1 MLKFSKANNKI
12 KHLAQVQSIAQ
23 YLSNGKKIYSFD
35 LLSGWAC
42 PFAQDC
48 YAKVYEDSK
57 GKRSIQDGPKTE
69 FRCFSASQ
77 EALYTNLY
85 KLRKHNYEVIKSY
98 SAESTMT
105 DLILESLPKNAGVV
119 RIHVAGDFLN
129 RNYFRAWMKTAQK
142 RPDILFYAY
151 TKSLPYWVEN
161 LGECAIIDNL
171 VLTASRGGRRD
182 DLIES
187 NGLRSVS
194 VVMSEGEAED
204 FNLPIDH
211 DDSHAADPSQRF
223 NNFAL
228 LIHGTQPAGSV
239 ASKAVK
245 ALKGVGSY
253 GK

>member
-1 MLKFSKANNKI
+1 MLKFSKANTKI
-12 KHLAQVQSIAQ
+12 KQLAGVPSIAQ
-23 YLSNGKKIYSFD
+23 YLGTGKKIYSFD
-35 LLSGWAC
+35 LLSGWSC
-42 PFAQDC
+42 P
-48 YAKVYEDSK
+48 YAKECHSKVYVDSN
-57 GKRSIQDGPKTE
+57 GKRNIQDGPETE

-98 SAESTMT
+98 SGESTMT
-105 DLILESLPKNAGVV
+105 DLILQSLPKNAGVV

-151 TKSLPYWVEN
+151 TKSLPYWVDN
-161 LGECAIIDNL
+161 LGECATIDNL

-194 VVMSEGEAED
+194 VVFEAGEAED

-239 ASKAVK
+239 AGKAVK

>member
-1 MLKFSKANNKI
+1 MLKFSKANTKI
-12 KHLAQVQSIAQ
+12 KQLAEVPSIAQ
-23 YLSNGKKIYSFD
+23 YLGNDKKIYSFD

-77 EALYTNLY
+77 EALHTNVY
-85 KLRKHNYEVIKSY
+85 KLRKHNYEVMKSY
-98 SAESTMT
+98 SDSSAMAIA
-105 DLILESLPKNAGVV
+105 ILESMPKNAGVV
-119 RIHVAGDFLN
+119 RVHVAGDFFN
-129 RNYFRAWMKTAQK
+129 REYFKAWVRVAKE
-142 RPDILFYAY
+142 RPEILLYAY

-161 LGECAIIDNL
+161 KPECDIIDNL

-239 ASKAVK
+239 AGKAVK

>member
-1 MLKFSKANNKI
+1 M
-12 KHLAQVQSIAQ
+12 HVD
-23 YLSNGKKIYSFD
+23 SNGK
-35 LLSGWAC
+35 
-42 PFAQDC
+42 
-48 YAKVYEDSK
+48 
-57 GKRSIQDGPKTE
+57 RNIQDGPETE

-98 SAESTMT
+98 SGESTMA
-105 DLILESLPKNAGVV
+105 DLILQSLPKNAGVV

-151 TKSLPYWVEN
+151 TKSLPYWVDN
-161 LGECAIIDNL
+161 LGECATIDNL

-194 VVMSEGEAED
+194 VVFEAGEAED
-204 FNLPIDH
+204 FDLPIDH

-239 ASKAVK
+239 AGKAVK

>member
-1 MLKFSKANNKI
+1 
-12 KHLAQVQSIAQ
+12 
-23 YLSNGKKIYSFD
+23 
-35 LLSGWAC
+35 
-42 PFAQDC
+42 
-48 YAKVYEDSK
+48 
-57 GKRSIQDGPKTE
+57 
-69 FRCFSASQ
+69 
-77 EALYTNLY
+77 
-85 KLRKHNYEVIKSY
+85 
-98 SAESTMT
+98 
-105 DLILESLPKNAGVV
+105 
-119 RIHVAGDFLN
+119 
-129 RNYFRAWMKTAQK
+129 MKTAQK

-151 TKSLPYWVEN
+151 TKSLPYWVDN

-194 VVMSEGEAED
+194 VVFEAGEAED
-204 FNLPIDH
+204 FDLPIDH